1 MCFLF
6 CSFKLCVFSQNFPHE
21 MQFNVNGSFLCVL
34 SNSAFSHKS
43 FHMNYIFMYIS
54 FQNASSWFYL
64 FCYFKHCICSQK
76 FPHELHFNVKGAFFF
91 VLSNSAF
98 CFASCNLMQI
108 SSQFAPSWNTQVK
121 YHNDNGEKHL
131 VFVPQEK
138 MDDPKAFHAEVEYY
152 FPVIFII

>member
-1 MCFLF
+1 M
-6 CSFKLCVFSQNFPHE
+6 H
-21 MQFNVNGSFLCVL
+21 FNVNGSFLCVL

-54 FQNASSWFYL
+54 FQTASSWLYL

-152 FPVIFII
+152 FPVFFII